1 MSLKLITL
9 SILVPIVMIAA
20 GPRPPLE
27 RLPNIP
33 ASYVPP
39 PPPSQ
44 PLSST
49 QQLQIHSNRL
59 ALVNARRRQHRAVMQ
74 LAAEIGAPTGTTCE
88 AVMARA
94 EAFESVNDAV
104 DNDIPLA
111 AGTSAA
117 AAVIGAL
124 AGYLAA
130 RKKTTAES

>member
-1 MSLKLITL
+1 MTFKLIIL

-27 RLPNIP
+27 RLPNIS
-33 ASYVPP
+33 ASYVA
-39 PPPSQ
+39 PPSPEQ
-44 PLSST
+44 RIQSR
-49 QQLQIHSNRL
+49 SNML
-59 ALVNARRRQHRAVMQ
+59 ALGNARRRERCAVMQ
-74 LAAEIGAPTGTTCE
+74 LAAEIGAPTGTSCE

-94 EAFESVNDAV
+94 EAFEAVNDAV

-117 AAVIGAL
+117 AGVIGAL

-130 RKKTTAES
+130 RKQANERTTVK